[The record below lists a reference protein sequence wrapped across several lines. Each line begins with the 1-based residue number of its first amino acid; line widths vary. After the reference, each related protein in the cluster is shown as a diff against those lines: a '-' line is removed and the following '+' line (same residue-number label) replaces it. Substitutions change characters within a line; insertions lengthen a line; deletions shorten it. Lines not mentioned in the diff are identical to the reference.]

1 MEEIKKNL
9 KKFKWDSIITSVLTI
24 ILGILAVVMPSNL
37 GDVLCYIF
45 GAMLLIIG
53 LTLIIKYFAVDRLL
67 SGYSLFFGMILV
79 IVGIFCFA
87 STISVQ
93 NILTIL
99 FGLFIVIDSINSLT
113 DSVICARMQVK
124 GWILMFILSLITAIF
139 GIVVMFGSF
148 DTIMIIAGC
157 ALIIEGIRNLVIT
170 LVFSRKIRV
179 AKNNLRKLYNET
191 FIDGDVNK

>member
-24 ILGILAVVMPSNL
+24 ILGILAVVMPNNL

-45 GAMLLIIG
+45 GAVLLIIG
-53 LTLIIKYFAVDRLL
+53 VTLIIKYFAIDRLL
-67 SGYSLFFGMILV
+67 SGYSLFCGMVLV

-87 STISVQ
+87 STNSVQ

-124 GWILMFILSLITAIF
+124 GWVLMFILSLITAIL

-148 DTIMIIAGC
+148 ETIMIIAGC
-157 ALIIEGIRNLVIT
+157 ALIV
-170 LVFSRKIRV
+170 
-179 AKNNLRKLYNET
+179 
-191 FIDGDVNK
+191 